1 MLRDIERA
9 YDAAG
14 NGGRMDGRL
23 GEFWAV
29 IARFRVAFE
38 NGGLRSGG
46 RFDWDAWAEQELTKV
61 SHPSR
66 LFYRIRSLY
75 TDSTTNAFLQ
85 IFRDQGKA
93 LQAMTGI
100 VRDEK
105 FDIKTIEDGFS
116 KVL

>member
-61 SHPSR
+61 GLSSFIDLSAPNLFTNFLNCVPFLDLPRSR
-66 LFYRIRSLY
+66 QSAASNDWYRQR
-75 TDSTTNAFLQ
+75 
-85 IFRDQGKA
+85 
-93 LQAMTGI
+93 
-100 VRDEK
+100 
-105 FDIKTIEDGFS
+105 
-116 KVL
+116 